1 MGTGAVALGPSSETR
16 PLRVPK
22 ALCANPRPS
31 LSPRYRGCPERQVT
45 VFYHLLPI
53 SGGFWPAL
61 RHFVT
66 APRCL
71 FRDADM
77 AAEVLPV
84 IHSAEKP
91 TPGPRPGRFLFQD
104 EGARPFI
111 APAGGGKQGFR
122 VHPPRFDWPQAAA
135 PRSTR
140 PGRSAAA

>member
-53 SGGFWPAL
+53 TGGFWPAL

-71 FRDADM
+71 FHGVDM
-77 AAEVLPV
+77 APEAIPV
-84 IHSAEKP
+84 IHSTGKE
-91 TPGPRPGRFLFQD
+91 TPGPRPGRFLFQG
-104 EGARPFI
+104 EGPRPFI
-111 APAGGGKQGFR
+111 APVGAGKQGFR
-122 VHPPRFDWPQAAA
+122 ARPLRF
-135 PRSTR
+135 
-140 PGRSAAA
+140 